1 MNSRQLSYL
10 IKEADYRS
18 NKAGIEPVDKMEV
31 ETLKAGEKGSEQ
43 SKIVEEKVPREVLV
57 ARMRSVD
64 SALVQEKPLSGLGAA
79 QGLVDML
86 RKQIEFYFGDPNLK
100 RDRHLRELIAKHKKG
115 YVELKTLLT
124 FNRISHLFAN
134 AHVTKLEDKMAS
146 LRQAVSS
153 SQILKICKQKLRVK
167 RIIPFSQDT
176 ASQKEVVDEV
186 TTRTVYIENI
196 PPHATVDI
204 IARVFSKFGQLALVN
219 VPKAD
224 HSSHPKN
231 KGFAFV
237 EFSVLST

>member
-86 RKQIEFYFGDPNLK
+86 RKQIEFYFGDPNL
-100 RDRHLRELIAKHKKG
+100 
-115 YVELKTLLT
+115 
-124 FNRISHLFAN
+124 
-134 AHVTKLEDKMAS
+134 
-146 LRQAVSS
+146 
-153 SQILKICKQKLRVK
+153 
-167 RIIPFSQDT
+167 
-176 ASQKEVVDEV
+176 
-186 TTRTVYIENI
+186 
-196 PPHATVDI
+196 
-204 IARVFSKFGQLALVN
+204 
-219 VPKAD
+219 
-224 HSSHPKN
+224 
-231 KGFAFV
+231 
-237 EFSVLST
+237 